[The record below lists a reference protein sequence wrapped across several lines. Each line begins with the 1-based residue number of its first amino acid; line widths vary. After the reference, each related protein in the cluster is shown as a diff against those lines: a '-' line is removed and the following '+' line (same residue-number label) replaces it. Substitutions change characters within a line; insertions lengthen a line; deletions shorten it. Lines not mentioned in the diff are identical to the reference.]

1 MITSVSRLV
10 LSSWKLTFPHRP
22 LQVFPRR
29 RAKGAAH
36 LMIIQLGHDNS
47 EEEKHFYG
55 LKNMDGSTEVVGF
68 QLCSKDLEAEAITY
82 GECIGQ
88 TPSRWPWRPAGSHAC
103 AGWLGHGL
111 SPVLLYQRLPEA
123 CSPWGASRST
133 RGDLTPRSA
142 LKPLLSSCL
151 PAFQRPSAIKPIVSG
166 AWGSSEGKRAG
177 VRKRRGAGN
186 CDVCVYGSR
195 SVISRI
201 KCRKQRFRLGVVS
214 GLWFR
219 EVEERDSGK
228 WVTEKIGRGRWYRA
242 WLGV

>member
-10 LSSWKLTFPHRP
+10 LSSWKLTYPHRP

-36 LMIIQLGHDNS
+36 FMIIQLGHDNS
-47 EEEKHFYG
+47 EEEKRFYG
-55 LKNMDGSTEVVGF
+55 LKNMDGPTEVVGF
-68 QLCSKDLEAEAITY
+68 QLSLKDLEAEAVTY

-103 AGWLGHGL
+103 AGWLGHSL

-142 LKPLLSSCL
+142 LKPLLSSCP
-151 PAFQRPSAIKPIVSG
+151 PAFQRPSAIKRIVSG

-177 VRKRRGAGN
+177 VRK
-186 CDVCVYGSR
+186 
-195 SVISRI
+195 
-201 KCRKQRFRLGVVS
+201 L
-214 GLWFR
+214 
-219 EVEERDSGK
+219 
-228 WVTEKIGRGRWYRA
+228 
-242 WLGV
+242 